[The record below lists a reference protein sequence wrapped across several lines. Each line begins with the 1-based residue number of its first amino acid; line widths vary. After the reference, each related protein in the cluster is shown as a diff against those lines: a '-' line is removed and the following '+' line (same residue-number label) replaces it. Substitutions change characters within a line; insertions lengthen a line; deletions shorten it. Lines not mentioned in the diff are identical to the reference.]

1 MILVAAL
8 PQQDILRLLSAQ
20 SHPAIYAQASNFSVA
35 DSEAI
40 LSISHESSF
49 WKRELHF
56 QQLTQAARNAG
67 SYEIGWDGY
76 DAPKPSDDSIN
87 QGIALLNKIKEAGLS
102 PSSVLPSADG
112 GIGISFRGQNGRRA
126 LLEISND
133 GSASYAI
140 YGKGHPRL
148 VGEFS
153 PTAANLAVV
162 FNRLSENL

>member
-20 SHPAIYAQASNFSVA
+20 SHPAIYAQASNFSVV

-56 QQLTQAARNAG
+56 QQLTQAARNA
-67 SYEIGWDGY
+67 SLYEIGWDGY
-76 DAPKPSDDSIN
+76 DAPKPNDDSIN
-87 QGIALLNKIKEAGLS
+87 QGIALLNKIKEVGLS

-112 GIGISFRGQNGRRA
+112 GVGISFRGLGGRRA
-126 LLEISND
+126 LLEILND
-133 GSASYAI
+133 GSASYVI

-148 VGEFS
+148 AGEL
-153 PTAANLAVV
+153 NLTDPNLTLV

>member
-1 MILVAAL
+1 MIPVAAVP
-8 PQQDILRLLSAQ
+8 PQDLLRLLFTQ
-20 SHPAIYAQASNFSVA
+20 TQPAIYVREPDFCPTNSR
-35 DSEAI
+35 AI
-40 LSISHESSF
+40 PDLWRESSF

-56 QQLTQAARNAG
+56 QQLAQSARNAS

-76 DAPKPSDDSIN
+76 DAPKPNDNSIN
-87 QGIALLNKIKEAGLS
+87 QAIALLNKIKETGLS

-133 GSASYAI
+133 GSASYTI

-148 VGEFS
+148 AGELNLA
-153 PTAANLAVV
+153 AANLTVV